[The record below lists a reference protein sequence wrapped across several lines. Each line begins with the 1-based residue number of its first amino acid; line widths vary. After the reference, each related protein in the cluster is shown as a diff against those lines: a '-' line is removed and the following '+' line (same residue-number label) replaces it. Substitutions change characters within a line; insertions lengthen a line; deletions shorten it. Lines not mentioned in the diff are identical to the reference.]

1 MTVSSCR
8 MFLVIMRHKKFRN
21 GYMMKRLKDRPSLF
35 FNTKAPEAVAVMKI
49 SFPPSPARSV
59 ISQSSKASRI
69 SMASSRP
76 EQARI
81 AVKKAVP
88 IEKQME
94 QKHVRLM
101 NLRVKLLELEM
112 RQKQFEFQHQ
122 LELAKLEAERQVEE
136 ARER

>member
-1 MTVSSCR
+1 
-8 MFLVIMRHKKFRN
+8 
-21 GYMMKRLKDRPSLF
+21 
-35 FNTKAPEAVAVMKI
+35 
-49 SFPPSPARSV
+49 
-59 ISQSSKASRI
+59 
-69 SMASSRP
+69 MASSRL

-81 AVKKAVP
+81 AVEKTVP

-122 LELAKLEAERQVEE
+122 L
-136 ARER
+136 